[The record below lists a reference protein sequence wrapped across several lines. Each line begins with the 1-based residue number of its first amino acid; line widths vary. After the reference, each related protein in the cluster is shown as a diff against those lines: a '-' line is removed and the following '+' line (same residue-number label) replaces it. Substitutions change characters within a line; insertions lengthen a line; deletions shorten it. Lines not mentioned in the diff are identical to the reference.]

1 MRKFIIPA
9 LLLSAAYIS
18 LFTGCQHKV
27 TTMPTVFDSVTV
39 DKQERL
45 MDNDSLS
52 PTCRLHINLKYAA
65 PQDSINRLI
74 NANILQLAFEYE
86 DVSPQVA
93 VDSFTH
99 YYLNKYHEE
108 LTPYYAEDKEKGE
121 IGGWYNYQYELNSKV
136 VAAQDSVWGYQ
147 LERITYE
154 GGAHGS
160 HTITYVNYH
169 KATGR
174 QLTLEDV
181 FAPDYEKTLSRI
193 LLTALQDKLQMHSL
207 DELHDNGFL
216 TWTDMYPSK
225 NFLLA
230 PEGVK
235 FYYNAYE
242 IAPYAAGPTE
252 LTISY
257 ETLKDLLKH

>member
-1 MRKFIIPA
+1 MKKYIVPA
-9 LLLSAAYIS
+9 LLLSATCFS
-18 LFTGCQHKV
+18 LFTGCQHQV
-27 TTMPTVFDSVTV
+27 TAVPTTFDSITV

-45 MDNDSLS
+45 MAGDSLS
-52 PTCRLHINLKYAA
+52 PTCQLRINLKYAT
-65 PQDSINRLI
+65 PEDSVNRLI
-74 NANILQLAFEYE
+74 NASIVQLAFEYK
-86 DVSPQVA
+86 DLPPQAA

-99 YYLNKYHEE
+99 YYIGKYHEE
-108 LTPYYAEDKEKGE
+108 LTPYYTEEKQQGE
-121 IGGWYNYQYELNSKV
+121 VGGWYNYQYELNSQT
-136 VAAQDSVWGYQ
+136 VATQDSVWGYQ

-160 HTITYVNYH
+160 HTITYVNFH
-169 KATGR
+169 KTTGR

-181 FAPDYEKTLSRI
+181 FVADYEKPLSQI

-242 IAPYAAGPTE
+242 IAPYAVGPTE

>member
-1 MRKFIIPA
+1 MKKFIVPA
-9 LLLSAAYIS
+9 LLIS
-18 LFTGCQHKV
+18 MTSVSILTGCQHTV
-27 TTMPTVFDSVTV
+27 TGERTTFDSIVV

-45 MDNDSLS
+45 IMNDSLS
-52 PTCRLHINLKYAA
+52 PMCQFHINLKYAT
-65 PQDSINRLI
+65 PNDSINQQI
-74 NANILQLAFEYE
+74 NENIIQLAFEYKNLQ
-86 DVSPQVA
+86 PQTA
-93 VDSFTH
+93 VDSFTN

-108 LTPYYAEDKEKGE
+108 LTPYYTEDKQKGE
-121 IGGWYNYQYELNSKV
+121 VGGWYNYQYELNSNI

-160 HTITYVNYH
+160 HTITYINYH

-181 FAPDYEKTLSRI
+181 FGTDYEKPLSQV

-230 PEGVK
+230 PEGIK

-242 IAPYAAGPTE
+242 IAPYAVGPTE
-252 LTISY
+252 LILSY